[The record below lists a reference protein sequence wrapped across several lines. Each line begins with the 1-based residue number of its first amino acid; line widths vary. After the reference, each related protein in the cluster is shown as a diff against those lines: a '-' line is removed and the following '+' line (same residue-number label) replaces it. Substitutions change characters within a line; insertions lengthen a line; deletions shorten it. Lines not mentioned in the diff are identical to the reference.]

1 MLSIVLKNFIL
12 FFLLVIIFHF
22 LIINELVAS
31 RNSLGT
37 HDVRRKTKWSR
48 QEKDGEKK
56 RRKNQESNVNPYNSL
71 NVNQYV
77 EVNNTK
83 LNEAIPTK
91 QNQLEEESIDNIE
104 TMNPVSKTS
113 IEKIKSQSP
122 SCDTM
127 TRTSKVD
134 ETDPKMK
141 ELYDFVFDESERK
154 PKSVKS
160 STTRGGAIVKDV
172 VKIDTSEITSHHEKV
187 TKSLDPKSEQQ
198 VLYNYEII
206 GSIDMQS
213 EDGLMGID
221 TLSSENFSKII

>member
-31 RNSLGT
+31 RNSLGA
-37 HDVRRKTKWSR
+37 HDVRGKTKW
-48 QEKDGEKK
+48 
-56 RRKNQESNVNPYNSL
+56 RKNQGSNTNPSNELIINPSNERIVNR
-71 NVNQYV
+71 QYV
-77 EVNNTK
+77 GVNKTK
-83 LNEAIPTK
+83 LNEAIPVS
-91 QNQLEEESIDNIE
+91 EEESIDNIE
-104 TMNPVSKTS
+104 TMIPVSKTS
-113 IEKIKSQSP
+113 IEKTKSQSP